1 MPTKIIL
8 LGDENVGKTSL
19 VSRWTTPLMF
29 PYVDR
34 TIGIECKSHLH
45 KYMDNVYKLQF
56 WDCSGTK
63 SYYSLYDTYI
73 YNANLAIVVFDVT
86 DAKTFRN
93 VDFWLQMVIKKHGKK
108 FPICVVANKIDRE
121 SARVIH
127 MEDIKV
133 FIDRLDANIIILETS
148 ATHNINCSDS
158 FRVML
163 SRISS
168 LEILT
173 TTVDNRT
180 WFQKFFG
187 V

>member
-8 LGDENVGKTSL
+8 LGDEAVGKTSL
-19 VSRWTTPLMF
+19 VSRWTIPLMF

-45 KYMDNVYKLQF
+45 KYMEKLYKLQF

-63 SYYSLYDTYI
+63 SYHSLYDTYI
-73 YNANLAIVVFDVT
+73 YNSNIAVVVFDVT
-86 DAKTFRN
+86 KPKTFRN

-108 FPICVVANKIDRE
+108 FPICLIANKIDRE
-121 SARVIH
+121 SERRIH
-127 MEDIKV
+127 MEDIKLCV
-133 FIDRLDANIIILETS
+133 DKIDANIIVLETS
-148 ATHNINCSDS
+148 ATHNINCDNS

-163 SRISS
+163 SRISN

-180 WFQKFFG
+180 WFQKLFG